1 MTGGASVFDLAES
14 RAPCSPCQ
22 PPSCIVDDHAGFR
35 RAARTLLEAEG
46 YAVTGESATGSR
58 PWRPSPACAP
68 NVVLLDIGLP
78 DVDGIEVS
86 TRLTREDPTRAVV
99 LTSTR
104 DATECAPLCK
114 TCGARGFIPKSE
126 LSGAALAALAA

>member
-1 MTGGASVFDLAES
+1 MPTTVL
-14 RAPCSPCQ
+14 
-22 PPSCIVDDHAGFR
+22 IVDDHAGFR

-46 YAVTGESATGSR
+46 YDVAGESATGCEALEAVAR
-58 PWRPSPACAP
+58 LHP

-86 TRLTREDPTRAVV
+86 SRMTRDDPSRAVV

-104 DATECAPLCK
+104 DATECQPLVK
-114 TCGARGFIPKSE
+114 GCGARGFIPKSE
-126 LSGAALAALAA
+126 LTGAALAKLAA

>member
-1 MTGGASVFDLAES
+1 M
-14 RAPCSPCQ
+14 
-22 PPSCIVDDHAGFR
+22 PPTVLIVDDHAGFR

-46 YAVTGESATGSR
+46 YAVAGESATGCEALEDAAR
-58 PWRPSPACAP
+58 LHP

-86 TRLTREDPTRAVV
+86 ARLTREDPSRAVV

-104 DATECAPLCK
+104 DATECAPLAR

-126 LSGAALAALAA
+126 LSGAAIAELAA

>member
-1 MTGGASVFDLAES
+1 MPTTVL
-14 RAPCSPCQ
+14 
-22 PPSCIVDDHAGFR
+22 IVDDHAGFR

-46 YAVTGESATGSR
+46 YAVAGESATGTEALEAVER
-58 PWRPSPACAP
+58 LRP

-78 DVDGIEVS
+78 DVDGVEVS
-86 TRLTREDPTRAVV
+86 ARLTELDPTRKVV

-114 TCGARGFIPKSE
+114 SCGARGFIPKSE
-126 LSGAALAALAA
+126 LSGAALAEL

>member
-1 MTGGASVFDLAES
+1 MPTTVL
-14 RAPCSPCQ
+14 
-22 PPSCIVDDHAGFR
+22 IVDDHPGFR

-46 YAVTGESATGSR
+46 YQVAGESATGGEALEAAAR
-58 PWRPSPACAP
+58 LDP

-78 DVDGIEVS
+78 DLDGVEVS
-86 TRLTREDPTRAVV
+86 QRLTSADPTRAVV

-104 DATECAPLCK
+104 DACECAPLAK

-126 LSGAALAALAA
+126 LSGAALADLAGASAA

>member
-1 MTGGASVFDLAES
+1 MPTTVL
-14 RAPCSPCQ
+14 
-22 PPSCIVDDHAGFR
+22 IVGDHAGF

-46 YAVTGESATGSR
+46 YAVAGESATNNEALEAA
-58 PWRPSPACAP
+58 PCLAP

-86 TRLTREDPTRAVV
+86 TRLTREDPPARSC

-104 DATECAPLCK
+104 DATECAPLVK
-114 TCGARGFIPKSE
+114 SCGARGASRSQSCPAPRSPSSPRRAV
-126 LSGAALAALAA
+126 LVVRACSVRRHRS

>member
-1 MTGGASVFDLAES
+1 M
-14 RAPCSPCQ
+14 
-22 PPSCIVDDHAGFR
+22 PPTVLIVDDHAGFR

-46 YAVTGESATGSR
+46 YAVAGESATGCDALADAAR
-58 PWRPSPACAP
+58 LHP

-86 TRLTREDPTRAVV
+86 ARLTRDDPSRAVV

-104 DATECAPLCK
+104 DATECAPLVK

-126 LSGAALAALAA
+126 LSGAAIAELAA

>member
-1 MTGGASVFDLAES
+1 MPTTVH
-14 RAPCSPCQ
+14 
-22 PPSCIVDDHAGFR
+22 IVDDHAGFR
-35 RAARTLLEAEG
+35 RAARSLLEAEG
-46 YAVTGESATGSR
+46 YDIIGESATGGEALEAVAR
-58 PWRPSPACAP
+58 LHP

-86 TRLTREDPTRAVV
+86 TRLTREDPTRMIV

-104 DATECAPLCK
+104 DATECAPLAK

-126 LSGAALAALAA
+126 LSGAAIAKLAA

>member
-1 MTGGASVFDLAES
+1 M
-14 RAPCSPCQ
+14 
-22 PPSCIVDDHAGFR
+22 PPTVLIVDDHAGFR

-46 YAVTGESATGSR
+46 YAVAGESATGNDALADAAR
-58 PWRPSPACAP
+58 LHP

-86 TRLTREDPTRAVV
+86 ARLTREDPSRAVV

-104 DATECAPLCK
+104 DATECAPLVK

-126 LSGAALAALAA
+126 LSGAAIAELAA